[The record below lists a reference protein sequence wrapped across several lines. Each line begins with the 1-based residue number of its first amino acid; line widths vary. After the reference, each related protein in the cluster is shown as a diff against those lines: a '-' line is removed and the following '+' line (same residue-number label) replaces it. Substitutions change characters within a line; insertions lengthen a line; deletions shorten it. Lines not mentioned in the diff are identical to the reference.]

1 MEKGKRICRQLRKI
15 RRQIARENDIALVTT
30 ECRHKGSCLGTCP
43 KCEAEIRYLEEQLA
57 ERKRLGR
64 ATRIT
69 GVALGLATIAPALF
83 TSCDPTERIDVQ
95 GDIPAPYEQTDPT
108 GQ

>member
-43 KCEAEIRYLEEQLA
+43 KCEAEIRYLEEQGIPYVAYNCTVPREKVLA
-57 ERKRLGR
+57 YVGCSYEKAGR
-64 ATRIT
+64 
-69 GVALGLATIAPALF
+69 IAAGK
-83 TSCDPTERIDVQ
+83 E
-95 GDIPAPYEQTDPT
+95 
-108 GQ
+108 GQS